1 MHNLLSAFGAV
12 TEVLNLLIDVAVLLV
27 GIQTVRTGLDV
38 LDRLIKG
45 WLWLAGLAQLLFM
58 LACSVI
64 AEYAPTVGRYAGRA
78 AGAVYRWGK
87 QARPVI
93 MPVLVAIDYHA
104 RKFVEQQAGQHAIAD
119 WASPAVLVINAEPQ
133 QLPETRRELLAL
145 AKALRIPNYSR
156 MTTENLKLALA

>member
-1 MHNLLSAFGAV
+1 MHNLLSAFSTVA
-12 TEVLNLLIDVAVLLV
+12 EVASL
-27 GIQTVRTGLDV
+27 

-45 WLWLAGLAQLLFM
+45 WLWLAGLVQLLFV
-58 LACSVI
+58 LVCTAI

-78 AGAVYRWGK
+78 AGTVYRWGK

-104 RKFVEQQAGQHAIAD
+104 RAFVEQQAGQHAIAD
-119 WASPAVLVINAEPQ
+119 WASPAVLVINPEPQ

-156 MTTENLKLALA
+156 MKTEELKLALA

>member
-1 MHNLLSAFGAV
+1 MQTVFSAFGAV
-12 TEVLNLLIDVAVLLV
+12 TEVLNLLTDVAVLLV

-45 WLWLAGLAQLLFM
+45 WLWLAGLVQLLFV
-58 LACSVI
+58 LVCTAI

-78 AGAVYRWGK
+78 AGTVYRWGK

-119 WASPAVLVINAEPQ
+119 WASPAVLVLNPEPQ

-145 AKALRIPNYSR
+145 AKAIGLPGYSR